1 MRGGQ
6 AAAFAAVVL
15 VVVVDAIVVVG
26 AARADNR
33 RPVAPADGAAI
44 SGYTVSDVRYRL
56 DQSDPG
62 WIASVSFRLSPSGA
76 HRVLAR
82 LSRHGARYPCRA
94 KADRFLCATIGPTI
108 AIAKT
113 DGLTVAASG

>member
-1 MRGGQ
+1 MSEC
-6 AAAFAAVVL
+6 AAVKRLLFAAVVL

-56 DQSDPG
+56 DQSDATDVEQQPCD
-62 WIASVSFRLSPSGA
+62 S
-76 HRVLAR
+76 HRPILAFE
-82 LSRHGARYPCRA
+82 P
-94 KADRFLCATIGPTI
+94 DTP
-108 AIAKT
+108 
-113 DGLTVAASG
+113 